1 MTTYFVSYSGDIQDG
16 YVMLRFRSFIAAF
29 SIVLALA
36 PFSGIVAAALLAS
49 ALGCEINDA
58 AMEPCRAHG
67 MDFGPLLTDLLLT
80 ASLGQVAF
88 LVLTVVLIVWAVI
101 EALALLARSWRR
113 DRGGAS

>member
-1 MTTYFVSYSGDIQDG
+1 ML
-16 YVMLRFRSFIAAF
+16 LRFRSFMIAF

-36 PFSGIVAAALLAS
+36 PFSGIAAAALLAS

-58 AMEPCRAHG
+58 AMEPCAAHG

-88 LVLTVVLIVWAVI
+88 LLLTAVLIVWAVI
-101 EALALLARSWRR
+101 EAFALLGRSWRR
-113 DRGGAS
+113 DRGAEG